1 MYTVSPT
8 TSPSLNPTTSPTE
21 SDTAAASESQIT
33 SNTLVMVIVIVL
45 VVIVCCLAMTLV
57 VVLNRS
63 KKSKSPSPS
72 ELPVTSG
79 VHGPVPSESH
89 RNSNAKSVDVQMQ
102 NVTMNTIKEGVTA
115 AGDDAETADTL

>member
-1 MYTVSPT
+1 M
-8 TSPSLNPTTSPTE
+8 
-21 SDTAAASESQIT
+21 
-33 SNTLVMVIVIVL
+33 MVIVIVL
-45 VVIVCCLAMTLV
+45 LVVVCCLVITLV

-63 KKSKSPSPS
+63 KKSKSP
-72 ELPVTSG
+72 LPPEPTVMPG

-115 AGDDAETADTL
+115 TEDNAETEDTL